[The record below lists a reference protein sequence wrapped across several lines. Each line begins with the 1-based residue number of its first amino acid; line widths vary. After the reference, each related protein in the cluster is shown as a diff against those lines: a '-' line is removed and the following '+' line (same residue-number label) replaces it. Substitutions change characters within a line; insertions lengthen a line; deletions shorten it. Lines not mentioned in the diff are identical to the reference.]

1 MLRLICKGF
10 ICFLCMV
17 SFFIGRGVQDLWSAS
32 EENPPIGEMVWKGN
46 VSVAKQEER
55 WGRMKERPFPI
66 FKGSKVRTECGMAT
80 VTLSNDYQIVMLPY
94 SQVVFPDLEQVIFKE
109 GEVNFRVP
117 TASRTRLSVESMG
130 TVNSFYLDDSKI
142 GSPQPPDKKESLGTV
157 HLSSGGSLT
166 LRNRQGSI
174 FVIDQDRKVVA
185 SLSSGES
192 VRILSGKVLGV
203 EKVRVDQV
211 KKAQGEIALPSG
223 LNPQELNELEKY
235 LIDFSKALKGKNIP
249 SRLNRDKFFKLLE
262 ENYQR
267 KEIID
272 AVKKYEVIAENRD
285 KSYLL
290 TICDKQRKWRLYKDD
305 GETLDFVDYPYWPEG
320 EQIECND
327 PCVLGGFPWLPVGA
341 AALNVGI
348 VTGILTEQE
357 RDEDFQPI
365 CP

>member
-1 MLRLICKGF
+1 MLRPIYKGF

-17 SFFIGRGVQDLWSAS
+17 SFFMGSGVQELWSAS

-80 VTLSNDYQIVMLPY
+80 VTLTNDYQIVVLPY

-117 TASRTRLSVESMG
+117 TASRTRLSVESLG

-192 VRILSGKVLGV
+192 VRIPPAKVSGR
-203 EKVRVDQV
+203 ERVRVDQV
-211 KKAQGEIALPSG
+211 KKTQGEIALPSG

-235 LIDFSKALKGKNIP
+235 LIDFSKALKGKKIP
-249 SRLNRDKFFKLLE
+249 SRLNRDKFFKVLE
-262 ENYQR
+262 EHYPR

-272 AVKKYEVIAENRD
+272 AVKKYEVIAKNKD
-285 KSYLL
+285 KSYVL
-290 TICDKQRKWRLYKDD
+290 TICDKQQEWRLYRDY
-305 GETLDFVDYPYWPEG
+305 GETLDFVDYPYWPEE
-320 EQIECND
+320 EQMECKD
-327 PCVLGGFPWLPVGA
+327 PCILPIFPFFPSEILALPLGVA
-341 AALNVGI
+341 A
-348 VTGILTEQE
+348 GILAGQE
-357 RDEDFQPI
+357 WGEDYRPI